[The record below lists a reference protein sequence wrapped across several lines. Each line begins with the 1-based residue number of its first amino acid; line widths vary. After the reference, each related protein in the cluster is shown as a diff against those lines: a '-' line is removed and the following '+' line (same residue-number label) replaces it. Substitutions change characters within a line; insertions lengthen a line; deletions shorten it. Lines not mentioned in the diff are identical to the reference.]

1 MNSSLIEFLLAIN
14 VDGAKNLV
22 NASPGTGLHG
32 PPHGPPPLMKF
43 WTPKPTK
50 SMGVPIGSVSTRPSE
65 GRAPYWLL
73 VAPGGIGPQ
82 LLVPL
87 RPGGTAQPSLV
98 KITTATSWVSNP
110 GKPPPAPSAN
120 CGSK

>member
-1 MNSSLIEFLLAIN
+1 MNSLLIEFWLAIN

-22 NASPGTGLHG
+22 NASPGTGLHV
-32 PPHGPPPLMKF
+32 PPHGPSPLMKF

-50 SMGVPIGSVSTRPSE
+50 STGVPIGSVSTRPCVGS
-65 GRAPYWLL
+65 APYWLL
-73 VAPGGIGPQ
+73 VVLPGIGPQ

-87 RPGGTAQPSLV
+87 WPGGTAQPSLV

-110 GKPPPAPSAN
+110 GKPPPEPSAN